1 MVDYTLS
8 NKADADL
15 DAIYVY
21 SFQTFGEAQA
31 DAYAAEVISSLN
43 NLANLPETGRRR
55 DDIQPG
61 LFSIPCARHVIFYT
75 MEDDGIFVVR
85 ILHDAMDVP
94 RHLTSDQ

>member
-1 MVDYTLS
+1 MADYTLS

-31 DAYAAEVISSLN
+31 DAYAADVISYLN
-43 NLANLPETGRRR
+43 NLANQPETGRRR
-55 DDIQPG
+55 DDIQSG

-75 MEDDGIFVVR
+75 MEEHGIFVVR